1 MKLGELII
9 QYRTSHALS
18 QRQFAT
24 LCGLSNGYISMLEK
38 EVNPATQKP
47 VTPTI
52 PQLKKLASGMNM
64 TMMELF
70 EQVDNIPVDISPT
83 ESTPSDDQPHTV
95 NTIRIAA
102 RNGTF
107 HERQLSDQQ
116 LAALLAILDQMPDAS
131 DDL

>member
-38 EVNPATQKP
+38 EINPATQKP

-52 PQLKKLASGMNM
+52 PQLKKLANGMNM

-70 EQVDNIPVDISPT
+70 EQVDNIPVDISHIDG
-83 ESTPSDDQPHTV
+83 TPAERQPPSA
-95 NTIRIAA
+95 NIIRVAA
-102 RNGTF
+102 RNGEY